1 MTAKVQL
8 KLITSIVSAGAPLI
22 FTGVALAATADGA
35 GQINDFV
42 KNIINILTGIA
53 TLIAVAFIVIGG
65 LHYITSSGNPEH
77 LDKAKRTIMYA
88 SLGLVIT
95 IAAFAITN
103 TVGQSATKAFG
114 N

>member
-1 MTAKVQL
+1 MTNSTQVRIIATVL
-8 KLITSIVSAGAPLI
+8 M
-22 FTGVALAATADGA
+22 TGLPFVLSGFVLAADPNGV
-35 GQINDFV
+35 GQINNFV
-42 KNIINILTGIA
+42 KNIIQILTGIA

-77 LDKAKRTIMYA
+77 LDRAKRTIMYA

-103 TVGQSATKAFG
+103 TVGDSATKAFG

>member
-1 MTAKVQL
+1 MTSSTQL
-8 KLITSIVSAGAPLI
+8 KVLSAVLTAGAPLV
-22 FTGVALAATADGA
+22 FTGLAFAANANGV

-42 KNIINILTGIA
+42 KNIIQILTGIA
-53 TLIAVAFIVIGG
+53 SLIAVAFIVIGG

-77 LDKAKRTIMYA
+77 LDRAKRTIMYA

-103 TVGQSATKAFG
+103 TVGDSATKAFG

>member
-1 MTAKVQL
+1 MRNSTEFKIFTAVL
-8 KLITSIVSAGAPLI
+8 TAGAPFVLSGLV
-22 FTGVALAATADGA
+22 FAADANGV
-35 GQINDFV
+35 GQINNFV
-42 KNIINILTGIA
+42 KNIIQILTGIA
-53 TLIAVAFIVIGG
+53 SLVAVAFIVVGG

-88 SLGLVIT
+88 SVGLVIT

-103 TVGQSATKAFG
+103 TVGDSATKAFG

>member
-1 MTAKVQL
+1 MKDSTQVKIIAAVLMTGLPFV
-8 KLITSIVSAGAPLI
+8 VNGW
-22 FTGVALAATADGA
+22 ALAAEANGV
-35 GQINDFV
+35 GQINNFV
-42 KNIINILTGIA
+42 KNIVQILTGIA
-53 TLIAVAFIVIGG
+53 SLIAVAFIVVGG

-77 LDKAKRTIMYA
+77 LDRAKRTIMYA

-103 TVGQSATKAFG
+103 TVGDSATKAFG